1 MSEPIKKEIK
11 EEILFRIKNEGLS
24 VPDAAKHYGI
34 NNRTIYGW
42 LAKAG
47 INNPSS
53 QKLYGITLL
62 LTSIVWFSR
71 LLITQLVSFCFGVI
85 LFILKP

>member
-11 EEILFRIKNEGLS
+11 EEILDRVRNQGLS

-47 INNPSS
+47 LNNPNT
-53 QKLYGITLL
+53 QKLRE
-62 LTSIVWFSR
+62 LTNENER
-71 LLITQLVSFCFGVI
+71 LYAIIGRLTTELNKVKKGRSCR
-85 LFILKP
+85 

>member
-11 EEILFRIKNEGLS
+11 EEIIFRIKNEGLS

-47 INNPSS
+47 LNNPST
-53 QKLYGITLL
+53 QKLRE
-62 LTSIVWFSR
+62 LTNEVDR
-71 LLITQLVSFCFGVI
+71 LYTIIGRLTTELNR
-85 LFILKP
+85 LKKGRSCR

>member
-11 EEILFRIKNEGLS
+11 EEVLDRIKNQGLS
-24 VPDAAKHYGI
+24 VPDAAKNYGI

-47 INNPSS
+47 LNNPST
-53 QKLYGITLL
+53 QKLRE
-62 LTSIVWFSR
+62 LTNENER
-71 LLITQLVSFCFGVI
+71 LYTIIGRLTTELNKVKKGRSCR
-85 LFILKP
+85 

>member
-53 QKLYGITLL
+53 QKLRELANENNRLYTIIGR
-62 LTSIVWFSR
+62 LTCELGR
-71 LLITQLVSFCFGVI
+71 LKRGRSC
-85 LFILKP
+85 K

>member
-11 EEILFRIKNEGLS
+11 EEILDRVRNQGLS

-47 INNPSS
+47 LNNPNN
-53 QKLYGITLL
+53 QKLRE
-62 LTSIVWFSR
+62 LTNENER
-71 LLITQLVSFCFGVI
+71 LYAIIGRLTTELNKVKKGRSCR
-85 LFILKP
+85 